1 MSADYFPLKENTRYE
16 YKFKSTEFEGVAKI
30 FIDILK
36 VCKKPGK
43 TAAQARMIFE
53 LRDSHTTEYSITRDA
68 KWFTTADGVITGGR
82 REFPMPP
89 KEGFKWNEYLD
100 SNEIVSL
107 SDKVSIKAGKFRECM
122 KVVTMFSGGDAGKS
136 VRYYAPG
143 VGYILEEYT
152 GGDKTCEV
160 ELTAITKVPEENKKI
175 KEPQHAPPNGKNSP
189 RRRIRT

>member
-36 VCKKPGK
+36 VAKKPGK
-43 TAAQARMIFE
+43 TVAQARMIFE
-53 LRDSHTTEYSITRDA
+53 LRDSHTTEYTITKDA
-68 KWFTTADGVITGGR
+68 KWLTTADGVIVGGR
-82 REFPMPP
+82 REFPLPP
-89 KEGFKWNEYLD
+89 KEGFRWDENPD

-107 SDKVSIKAGKFRECM
+107 SDKVSIKAGKFQKCM
-122 KVVTMFSGGDAGKS
+122 KIVNMLAGGDAGKS

-152 GGDKTCEV
+152 GEDKTCEV
-160 ELTAITKVPEENKKI
+160 ELTEITKVPGEKKKI
-175 KEPQHAPPNGKNSP
+175 S
-189 RRRIRT
+189 RTR